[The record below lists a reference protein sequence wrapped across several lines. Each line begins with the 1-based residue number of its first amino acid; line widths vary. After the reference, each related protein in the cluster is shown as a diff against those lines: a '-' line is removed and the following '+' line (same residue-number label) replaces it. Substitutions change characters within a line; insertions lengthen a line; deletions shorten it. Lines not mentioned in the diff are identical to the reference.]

1 MAKWRRYVLVGE
13 LYRTTLGY
21 ALQAADGRIWHLDI
35 SDLDAGGLIG
45 EQIIVDGVRSGY
57 NLLDVSRIG
66 GLWPADQEED
76 EEEE

>member
-13 LYRTTLGY
+13 LYRTSLGY

-45 EQIIVDGVRSGY
+45 EQIIVDGVRLGF
-57 NLLDVSRIG
+57 NLFEVSRIA
-66 GLWPADQEED
+66 GLWPTVR
-76 EEEE
+76 EEEEPE